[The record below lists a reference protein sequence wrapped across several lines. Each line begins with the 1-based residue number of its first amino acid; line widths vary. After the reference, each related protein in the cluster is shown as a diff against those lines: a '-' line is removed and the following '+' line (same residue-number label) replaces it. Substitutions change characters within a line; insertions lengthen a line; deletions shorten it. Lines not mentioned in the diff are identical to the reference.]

1 MRLRLIE
8 DRPTDP
14 NNTSGPIDETI
25 SLPTSEAPQAALS
38 IPDTPVLDQNGK
50 RLSFYTDLVKGK
62 TVAISFIFTTCTAI
76 CPPITA
82 NFRRVQQQ
90 LGERVGRD
98 VQLISVSVDP
108 VTDVPERLHEF
119 AERFRA
125 GPGWTFVTGDKRD
138 IDQLLRSLGAG
149 VGDKNNHTSLV
160 LIGNE
165 KSGKWTR
172 TYGLAPSSTLV
183 QNISEAAG
191 SKSQ

>member
-1 MRLRLIE
+1 
-8 DRPTDP
+8 
-14 NNTSGPIDETI
+14 
-25 SLPTSEAPQAALS
+25 
-38 IPDTPVLDQNGK
+38 
-50 RLSFYTDLVKGK
+50 
-62 TVAISFIFTTCTAI
+62 
-76 CPPITA
+76 
-82 NFRRVQQQ
+82 
-90 LGERVGRD
+90 
-98 VQLISVSVDP
+98 
-108 VTDVPERLHEF
+108 
-119 AERFRA
+119 
-125 GPGWTFVTGDKRD
+125 VTGDKRD